1 MIKLLYHM
9 LVYRLVF
16 KSQQISTSLLIDIVK
31 LLIVK
36 SLYPVFSIVKL
47 RRLSNRQSLH
57 NCRLVLL
64 LVDSRVSLILLSLP
78 LGRLWSIL
86 RIRSLWWFLL
96 IASSLLRYLVLLLV
110 HPFLRNISRINILMI
125 LSLSWYHRTTA

>member
-1 MIKLLYHM
+1 M